1 MVVAAV
7 EAADSTVAAEVV
19 EHPTVAAAA
28 AEVVE
33 HPTVAVAI
41 TNSNIF

>member
-28 AEVVE
+28 EVVV